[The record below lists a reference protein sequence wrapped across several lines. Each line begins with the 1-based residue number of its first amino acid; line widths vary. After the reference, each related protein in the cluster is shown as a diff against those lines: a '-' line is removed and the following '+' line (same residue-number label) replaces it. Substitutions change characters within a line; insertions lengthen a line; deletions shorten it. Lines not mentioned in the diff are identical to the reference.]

1 MSADERPVATAPPI
15 EPNQTVGLPGTIG
28 ADLLEAASCASFGAY
43 RAAGLL
49 ARRAAEQ
56 VAVLRRVP
64 LEMRTLDQKLA
75 WLLHSGHL
83 PRTSARDARTVR
95 DVGTAAAH
103 GGEALTQDEAYAVVR
118 AATAMA
124 LAVLGGPGESAR
136 PPAGTGDL
144 DHGPA

>member
-1 MSADERPVATAPPI
+1 MPI
-15 EPNQTVGLPGTIG
+15 VPEEVVGLPGSIG

-43 RAAGLL
+43 RAAALL

-64 LEMRTLDQKLA
+64 LEMRTLDQKLG
-75 WLLHSGHL
+75 WLLQAGHL

-103 GGEALTQDEAYAVVR
+103 GGEAITREEAHAVVR
-118 AATAMA
+118 AALGVARASLTAD
-124 LAVLGGPGESAR
+124 S
-136 PPAGTGDL
+136 
-144 DHGPA
+144 